1 MSPMSEANPYNPS
14 SSRSTAAGSPPDFQ
28 QLVGL
33 LGDLMPLL
41 LRFQSQVLEQPYQG
55 GLGQSFPQEPT
66 LDHQAAVS
74 LAEDMVGGLLKTLS
88 RYLDAN
94 TGHNAGLNN
103 CTPILDQA
111 KQNLAARNYAQA
123 LNLIWMVYRA
133 ITTIRA
139 ADSKLPPLG
148 GQSSDQHS
156 SARKRQKH

>member
-1 MSPMSEANPYNPS
+1 MPESNPYNPT

-41 LRFQSQVLEQPYQG
+41 LRFQSQVLEQPFQG
-55 GLGQSFPQEPT
+55 SFGQSFLQEPT

-74 LAEDMVGGLLKTLS
+74 LAEDMIGGLLKKLS
-88 RYLDAN
+88 GYLNAN
-94 TGHNAGLNN
+94 AGQNVGLNN
-103 CTPILDQA
+103 CTPNLTQA
-111 KQNLAARNYAQA
+111 TQNLAARNYAQA

-133 ITTIRA
+133 VTAIRA
-139 ADSKLPPLG
+139 GDPKLPPLG
-148 GQSSDQHS
+148 GQSPDQHP